1 MLELEAFFS
10 GQGKKPEGWLINKAK
25 SMLHIM
31 LTGLTP
37 VGIVQDAEHH
47 VGLREDIY
55 VRDQQTVVNLL
66 TRIGGTLMSEV
77 GLFKPV
83 SEEQIDKVVDEFLAQ
98 KL

>member
-1 MLELEAFFS
+1 M
-10 GQGKKPEGWLINKAK
+10 GDKKAK

-47 VGLREDIY
+47 VALREDIY

-66 TRIGGTLMSEV
+66 TRIGGALVPEV
-77 GLFKPV
+77 GLFEPV
-83 SEEQIDKVVDEFLAQ
+83 SEGQIDRVVDGLIDAKE
-98 KL
+98 